1 MPAVSGRIRLS
12 APPFSAGAATPLR
25 GRRHQNLAERRKS
38 IFFRPD
44 SQIGGV
50 FTGRRN
56 GILKL
61 AAQHRGQEIRSMSIA
76 IGGSFWQQNQQSWS
90 PDVNNRA
97 PGSSIL
103 AASPAALFK
112 GANNASNSS
121 SSTASRALDALLGP
135 FGATVMNSSTGM
147 AVLAA
152 QQAADRVKAKAAA
165 VTSNVP
171 TTSVA
176 NVATQVTFSGSLAIA
191 GDFTAIAPAANGGYH
206 FLSGTALQN
215 AFNLAML
222 GKRSNGD
229 AVDTVSVSGNT
240 LTGSTSGLNAHTVF
254 TLTLKPNSGLYTF
267 NLANPIDLPTSRLD
281 KFTTMNL
288 SLLVQ
293 AVMSDG
299 TTAPLPNRAV
309 VEVHNG
315 LGSADGTAHA
325 GVVHEGG
332 LAYTGPNNTPP
343 PSNAPAARPKYVAP
357 INPLTGRS
365 YSAAGSALT
374 ANADSLNVL
383 T

>member
-1 MPAVSGRIRLS
+1 M
-12 APPFSAGAATPLR
+12 
-25 GRRHQNLAERRKS
+25 
-38 IFFRPD
+38 
-44 SQIGGV
+44 
-50 FTGRRN
+50 
-56 GILKL
+56 
-61 AAQHRGQEIRSMSIA
+61 SMFVNTT
-76 IGGSFWQQNQQSWS
+76 SFWQQNQQNWV

-97 PGSSIL
+97 PGSSVL
-103 AASPAALFK
+103 AASPMALFK
-112 GANNASNSS
+112 GANNASNG
-121 SSTASRALDALLGP
+121 STSAASRALDAMLGP

-147 AVLAA
+147 AVIAA
-152 QQAADRVKAKAAA
+152 QQAADRVNAKAAA
-165 VTSNVP
+165 VTSNAP
-171 TTSVA
+171 IKSVA
-176 NVATQVTFSGSLAIA
+176 NVATQVTFSGSLAVA
-191 GDFTAIAPAANGGYH
+191 GDFTATGPAANGGYQ

-215 AFNLAML
+215 MFNLAML
-222 GKRSNGD
+222 GKKSNGD
-229 AVDTVSVSGNT
+229 AVDTVAVSGNP
-240 LTGSTSGLNAHTVF
+240 LTGSTSGLNAHKVF

-267 NLANPIDLPTSRLD
+267 TLANPIDLPTSRLD

-315 LGSADGTAHA
+315 LGAADGTAHN

-343 PSNAPAARPKYVAP
+343 PAKAAAARTTYVPP

-365 YSAAGSALT
+365 YSAAGSALM
-374 ANADSLNVL
+374 ANADSLNIL

>member
-1 MPAVSGRIRLS
+1 
-12 APPFSAGAATPLR
+12 
-25 GRRHQNLAERRKS
+25 
-38 IFFRPD
+38 
-44 SQIGGV
+44 
-50 FTGRRN
+50 
-56 GILKL
+56 
-61 AAQHRGQEIRSMSIA
+61 MSIA

-165 VTSNVP
+165 VTSNAP
-171 TTSVA
+171 TRSVA

-191 GDFTAIAPAANGGYH
+191 GDFTATGPAANGGYH

-222 GKRSNGD
+222 GKKSNGD
-229 AVDTVSVSGNT
+229 AVDTVSVTGNT
-240 LTGSTSGLNAHTVF
+240 LTGSTSGLNAHKVF
-254 TLTLKPNSGLYTF
+254 TLTLKPDSGLYTF
-267 NLANPIDLPTSRLD
+267 NLANPINLPTSRLD

-288 SLLVQ
+288 SLLMQ

-315 LGSADGTAHA
+315 LGSADGTAHK
-325 GVVHEGG
+325 GVVHQGG

-343 PSNAPAARPKYVAP
+343 PAKVAAVHTKYVPP
-357 INPLTGRS
+357 INPLTGRA
-365 YSAAGSALT
+365 YSAAGSAIS
-374 ANADSLNVL
+374 ANADSLNIL